1 MRTNCWRPCQ
11 SQTRAVAS
19 KLSCIKGFMSCIKGC
34 MAQVSWPQCHGPSAH
49 RRQAVE
55 SKERKERRGARGNV
69 TGALEYGAIW
79 HNMVQHG
86 ATRCN
91 TVQHGGCNMNAARQ
105 QSNLPEMILEPTICR
120 KRDLC
125 DGRMYR
131 YVSHVSVCIACIG
144 NLDSTTALRIQVDYN
159 NTAYSGRLSVY
170 P

>member
-1 MRTNCWRPCQ
+1 MPIPDAR
-11 SQTRAVAS
+11 
-19 KLSCIKGFMSCIKGC
+19 SCIEAFMHQRFHVMHQRLHGPSV
-34 MAQVSWPQCHGPSAH
+34 MAPVSWPKCPSPPGS
-49 RRQAVE
+49 RVQRE
-55 SKERKERRGARGNV
+55 KRKEGCARKRHG
-69 TGALEYGAIW
+69 GPRIW
-79 HNMVQHG
+79 CNMAQHG

-105 QSNLPEMILEPTICR
+105 QSNLLEMILEPTICR

-159 NTAYSGRLSVY
+159 NTAY
-170 P
+170 